1 VRTWPRGG
9 LGEGC
14 GDAVGSCSL
23 LPKGGGGGGRAAE
36 CGDGGGLRE
45 REDCVPGEERGFRVP
60 RVHVPLEL
68 VGLWSSWARAG

>member
-1 VRTWPRGG
+1 VVERSEVGDCGGDGTVRTWPRGG

-23 LPKGGGGGGRAAE
+23 LPKGGGGGGRAAG

-45 REDCVPGEERGFRVP
+45 REDCVPG
-60 RVHVPLEL
+60 
-68 VGLWSSWARAG
+68 